1 MRAMPVLLL
10 FVLWLGCSDGDVRS
24 EPPVVEVEQRVAIEE
39 IEEIEEQVEA
49 VESEPESEDDEASA
63 EPALVDESEVP
74 PLVVVWSKFIDHR
87 LRIEEILESGEFIYL
102 EELDAV
108 EEQLQEIHALER
120 ELALSARQISELVG
134 LRVARAVS
142 ALEDRRRRASNAA
155 TRMQSPR
162 VLRQALQEFD
172 YWLYQMEEFLP
183 EGTLTR
189 SISDHITIEQIA
201 KDTG

>member
-24 EPPVVEVEQRVAIEE
+24 EPPVVEVEQQVAIEE
-39 IEEIEEQVEA
+39 IEKIEVQVEA
-49 VESEPESEDDEASA
+49 VESEPESQDAEASA

-74 PLVVVWSKFIDHR
+74 PLDVVWSKFIDHR

-108 EEQLQEIHALER
+108 EEELQEIHALER
-120 ELALSARQISELVG
+120 ELAISARQISELVG

-142 ALEDRRRRASNAA
+142 ALEDRRRWASNAA

-201 KDTG
+201 RDTG